1 MTELYENTD
10 QQLYNILQKFAEK
23 RQWHLKYAKF
33 NWCTHQSL
41 LTHSLNVAS
50 ISLSLLEFLEDNKI
64 IEQKNNL
71 HTQIFL
77 TGFLHDCCKEADI
90 YQTAV
95 KQFIDKSGPDPLDFG
110 HQHEKGIRYVV
121 EALKEYINE
130 KLNITDTLLE
140 EIIWSITQLGKRE
153 NAAAISQTFK
163 RSPSTDALLSVE
175 IIHLADILASKQTV
189 DDVDN
194 TILDGPVIS
203 KLSLYHS
210 KVTRIRGVLTHF
222 LHVTLEEQIE
232 KQGFKPI
239 LWFPD
244 GTIYVG
250 LKENCKPAI
259 ERNTIKIE
267 TCKKMKNSL
276 SQSHARGMARAAFG
290 NLMQQVICA
299 PEFLFTSDETIRAF
313 WQFIL
318 SQKFSKPTNNIEEH
332 LSESEKKFLEVLP
345 EQLKKGDDISKK
357 VFMHR
362 FSADFN
368 LLIVLYA
375 IRKEL
380 IENTQDN
387 KKMVRTV
394 ATEKITAI
402 FVDYLG
408 LKKESIDKWPEIAS
422 QTKTEKR
429 VSVAMSFHESPHYC
443 SPIIW
448 RNKLEEALIKST
460 LELFKIW
467 QDVIPDKF
475 KKISNLLTNDIAVPI
490 DSAVILEETKELEE
504 AIANGK
510 INRGTIV
517 CQNCGGVATIEA
529 QAKLFDGS
537 EIYHDNLIA
546 GSHVSMGNKLKVCE
560 LCEFEEK
567 LRLMLTGGNNGYT
580 KCFYVIPQLSLSRKQ
595 QIQWQTTISKIE
607 HNRGNIPSL
616 FRLNQWAEAYL
627 NDQDIFISD
636 SIGLSYLSQKDLLRA
651 INDVAEK
658 DDLEGDLSPMIE
670 PPLDVTSGAEL
681 LTLLNENRVKIN
693 EPYQQEIDKLLNK
706 TGCVYISPNFMLLLT
721 EGTVAQKDEPDSSAE
736 IKWTYL
742 RCLIARLFHATV
754 HSEIFRDPYRTSL
767 GHTIVPT
774 NLNLRLLSEKL
785 SAKNGWIDIPDVEQ
799 AIKKLSALIL
809 IEKELSSTAKYS
821 KSTLLRL
828 LHEEPGRVLNRAIT
842 KNNKVNYKKLIKY
855 LDIWHNQ

>member
-1 MTELYENTD
+1 MTKLYENTD

-77 TGFLHDCCKEADI
+77 TGFLHDCCKESDT

-95 KQFIDKSGPDPLDFG
+95 KQFIDKSGPEPLDFG
-110 HQHEKGIRYVV
+110 HQHEKGIRHVV

-130 KLNITDTLLE
+130 KLNITDALLE

-163 RSPSTDALLSVE
+163 KSPSTNALLSAE
-175 IIHLADILASKQTV
+175 IIHLADVLASKQTV
-189 DDVDN
+189 DEGVN

-203 KLSLYHS
+203 KLSLCHS

-222 LHVTLEEQIE
+222 LHVTLEEQFE
-232 KQGFKPI
+232 KQGLKPI

-250 LKENCKPAI
+250 LKENCKPEI
-259 ERNTIKIE
+259 EKNTIKIE
-267 TCKKMKNSL
+267 TCKKMKNVL
-276 SQSHARGMARAAFG
+276 SQRHARGMARAAFG
-290 NLMQQVICA
+290 ELMKRVICA
-299 PEFLFTSDETIRAF
+299 PEFLFTSDESIRAF

-318 SQKFSKPTNNIEEH
+318 TRKFSKPVNIEKP
-332 LSESEKKFLEVLP
+332 LSESEKKLLEVLP
-345 EQLKKGDDISKK
+345 EQLKTGDDNSKR
-357 VFMHR
+357 VFVSR
-362 FSADFN
+362 FNADFN

-380 IENTQDN
+380 VENASDN
-387 KKMVRTV
+387 KKMVRDI
-394 ATEKITAI
+394 ATEKITSML
-402 FVDYLG
+402 VDYLG

-429 VSVAMSFHESPHYC
+429 VSVAVSFQESPYYC
-443 SPIIW
+443 SPITW
-448 RNKLEEALIKST
+448 RNKIEEFLIKT
-460 LELFKIW
+460 TVELFKIW
-467 QDVIPDKF
+467 QEAVPDKF
-475 KKISNLLTNDIAVPI
+475 NKISNLLTNDVAVPI
-490 DSAVILEETKELEE
+490 DSVDILEETKELEK
-504 AIANGK
+504 AIMGGK
-510 INRGTIV
+510 INRGTVV

-529 QAKLFDGS
+529 QAKLFGGS

-546 GSHVSMGNKLKVCE
+546 GSRVGMGNKLKVCE

-567 LRLMLTGGNNGYT
+567 LRLMLTDGNNGYT
-580 KCFYVIPQLSLSRKQ
+580 KCFYVLPQLSLSRKQ
-595 QIQWQTTISKIE
+595 QTQWQTTINKVE

-616 FRLNQWAEAYL
+616 FRLNQWAEACI

-651 INDVAEK
+651 INDITEK

-670 PPLDVTSGAEL
+670 PPLDVTSSAEL
-681 LTLLNENRVKIN
+681 LTLLDENRVKIK
-693 EPYQQEIDKLLNK
+693 ESYQQEIDKLLNK

-721 EGTVAQKDEPDSSAE
+721 EGTVAQKDEPDSSVE

-767 GHTIVPT
+767 GSTIVPT

-785 SAKNGWIDIPDVEQ
+785 SAKNGWIDIPDAEQ

-809 IEKELSSTAKYS
+809 IEKELSSTAGYG

-828 LHEEPGRVLNRAIT
+828 LQEEPGRVLNRAIT

-855 LDIWHNQ
+855 LDIWHSS